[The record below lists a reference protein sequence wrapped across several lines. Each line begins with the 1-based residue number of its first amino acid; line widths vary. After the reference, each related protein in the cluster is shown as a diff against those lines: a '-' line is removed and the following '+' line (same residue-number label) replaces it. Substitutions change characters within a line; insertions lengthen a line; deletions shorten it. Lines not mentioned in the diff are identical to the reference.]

1 MVSDGGKEILV
12 SPRYQ
17 KVLEL
22 RIFELGQ
29 GSRNQSPEDIYM
41 IYIWIAISGAD
52 FGRKPM
58 SCSMWYGPRRDSTH
72 LSDCRAT

>member
-17 KVLEL
+17 KVLEF

-41 IYIWIAISGAD
+41 IYI
-52 FGRKPM
+52 
-58 SCSMWYGPRRDSTH
+58 YGLQFQEQILVESR
-72 LSDCRAT
+72 